1 MFRMKVAVKI
11 GIIFSMILLFFP
23 TILVSCE
30 GSEVYEASTAEMA
43 LGMVIEDGE
52 VVEDEDIPINVFA
65 IAIMVLL
72 VVALF
77 QSFKDER
84 EGVVGVLL
92 FSVLLLHIT
101 VLAIFPVYYD
111 IDADYI
117 TVEPTNIWYISGIL
131 YFVLMIMAFA
141 SKKTET
147 DSLQGEVSAG
157 PQCNSREGSSNEC
170 NIENCCDEKSQTDSE
185 RLKELKRLYER
196 GLISEEEYNDLSKL

>member
-1 MFRMKVAVKI
+1 MKVAVKI

-77 QSFKDER
+77 QSFKDGR

-131 YFVLMIMAFA
+131 YFFVMLCTFQ
-141 SKKTET
+141 
-147 DSLQGEVSAG
+147 L
-157 PQCNSREGSSNEC
+157 
-170 NIENCCDEKSQTDSE
+170 
-185 RLKELKRLYER
+185 
-196 GLISEEEYNDLSKL
+196 EYQFLL